1 MSNILSIQNVDV
13 LTLNSIKTHLEKEE
27 FIEIQVSVSDNIE
40 ESNKTILMLG
50 EYFKERVIFY
60 KEADSYMTRNSNV
73 EFITY
78 RFKDNTE
85 EEFDHS
91 DIKNRLEY
99 SQEAERTM
107 FTSLE
112 LNVTR
117 TKFHDVFEESSIIET
132 IVNSGEPAKVLKRG
146 LSVNAEDSERP
157 GKNPRIPSPVPNLSI
172 NAEDSEIP
180 SSSPRIPG
188 PIPSPEIQRE
198 KRDLSVNAEDS
209 GRPEKNPRVGGP
221 RLPSPEIP
229 EIQKAKR
236 NLSINAEDSERPEK
250 NPRVGGPRLPS
261 PEIPEIQKKR
271 NLSVTAEDSDRPEK
285 EKRIASPIVESVASV
300 SPVVESIV
308 SDVDELKIKMERA
321 PGDRERRIQ
330 NIGAPGSTAL
340 SFDQMKHVELRGNPS
355 NRDLRIRS
363 PFVSFLPEER
373 DGSTRLSTKKS
384 ETSALLT
391 PKVNF
396 SFDVFNEKFDQK
408 TIHISN
414 EEKLVTGRETRNT
427 TDKKAQVVRRTH
439 REVKSIEE
447 WEKQTDLKKPVVF
460 EIELNKTSLVKQF
473 RDLSDHF
480 ELEWDNSDFARLAF
494 ILVEI
499 YGLSVESD
507 GKMVQLFEP
516 RRDLS
521 SFLVKN

>member
-1 MSNILSIQNVDV
+1 MTSINESLEDSLKREQEKIDDLNREMIRNNEIGDRLEKETKKLVKNISNFERLWRNVGNLSKLLNNPNVELGPAVEPLKVFDSGELNNILSIQKVDI
-13 LTLNSIKTHLEKEE
+13 LTLDSIKTHLENEE

-40 ESNKTILMLG
+40 ESNKAIFMLG

-188 PIPSPEIQRE
+188 PIP
-198 KRDLSVNAEDS
+198 
-209 GRPEKNPRVGGP
+209 
-221 RLPSPEIP
+221 
-229 EIQKAKR
+229 
-236 NLSINAEDSERPEK
+236 
-250 NPRVGGPRLPS
+250 
-261 PEIPEIQKKR
+261 
-271 NLSVTAEDSDRPEK
+271 
-285 EKRIASPIVESVASV
+285 
-300 SPVVESIV
+300 
-308 SDVDELKIKMERA
+308 
-321 PGDRERRIQ
+321 
-330 NIGAPGSTAL
+330 
-340 SFDQMKHVELRGNPS
+340 
-355 NRDLRIRS
+355 
-363 PFVSFLPEER
+363 
-373 DGSTRLSTKKS
+373 
-384 ETSALLT
+384 
-391 PKVNF
+391 
-396 SFDVFNEKFDQK
+396 
-408 TIHISN
+408 
-414 EEKLVTGRETRNT
+414 
-427 TDKKAQVVRRTH
+427 
-439 REVKSIEE
+439 
-447 WEKQTDLKKPVVF
+447 
-460 EIELNKTSLVKQF
+460 
-473 RDLSDHF
+473 
-480 ELEWDNSDFARLAF
+480 
-494 ILVEI
+494 
-499 YGLSVESD
+499 
-507 GKMVQLFEP
+507 
-516 RRDLS
+516 
-521 SFLVKN
+521 